1 MRADLYGRLS
11 DHAELARAVAGNQIL
26 LGAMGDEEL
35 ERAITEPARVAGLRL
50 EPGLVELIL
59 RDVAREPGALPLLS
73 HALRVTWEQR
83 DGRTLTVE
91 GYRASGGVAS
101 AIAQTADSVVEA
113 VSPDRQGLMRNLFL
127 RLTELGEGIEDT
139 RRRVAVEELVPEGAS
154 AEEVQALLDRLA
166 DARLVTL
173 GEGTAEV
180 AHEVLI
186 REWPTLR
193 AWLEEDREGVRLHRE
208 LGNAARLWQAGGRE
222 VGDLYRGARLGAA
235 VEWAQSHPDA
245 LNAAERA
252 FLDASVAESERERR
266 MQVRANRRLRMLL
279 AGVGL
284 LLVAAVIAGLLALRE
299 SRNSRDAAQTAD
311 AQRLGAQALI
321 DDRLDRSLLLAQAG
335 RELDDSVATR
345 GYLLSALVRHPG
357 AVGVMQ
363 GDGDGLLALALSPDG
378 GILAAGDHD
387 GTVDLFDTRTRRR
400 IGRPLQLEQQVGN
413 VDFSPDG
420 RLLAVSP
427 ADPAAPG
434 GRRVELFDVAS
445 GKTVTE
451 IDIGRYPRDPRQPM
465 FVDVRFAE
473 DAADRRREHRPERAG
488 RACPATGATV

>member
-11 DHAELARAVAGNQIL
+11 DHAELARAVADNQIL
-26 LGAMGDEEL
+26 LGAMGDDEL

-113 VSPDRQGLMRNLFL
+113 VPPDRQGLMRNLFL

-154 AEEVQALLDRLA
+154 PEEVQALLDRLA
-166 DARLVTL
+166 EARLVTL

-193 AWLEEDREGVRLHRE
+193 AWLEEDRAGIRLHRQ
-208 LGNAARLWQAGGRE
+208 LGDAARLWEAGGRE
-222 VGDLYRGARLGAA
+222 AGDLYRGTRLAAA

-245 LNAAERA
+245 LNATERA

-266 MQVRANRRLRMLL
+266 DAAPRQPALAGAARRRWPPARRRRDRGRARAARGRPCARLR
-279 AGVGL
+279 
-284 LLVAAVIAGLLALRE
+284 
-299 SRNSRDAAQTAD
+299 S
-311 AQRLGAQALI
+311 
-321 DDRLDRSLLLAQAG
+321 DRG
-335 RELDDSVATR
+335 R
-345 GYLLSALVRHPG
+345 
-357 AVGVMQ
+357 
-363 GDGDGLLALALSPDG
+363 
-378 GILAAGDHD
+378 
-387 GTVDLFDTRTRRR
+387 
-400 IGRPLQLEQQVGN
+400 
-413 VDFSPDG
+413 
-420 RLLAVSP
+420 
-427 ADPAAPG
+427 AAPG
-434 GRRVELFDVAS
+434 RPGPHRRPAGPE
-445 GKTVTE
+445 
-451 IDIGRYPRDPRQPM
+451 P
-465 FVDVRFAE
+465 
-473 DAADRRREHRPERAG
+473 AARTGGARA
-488 RACPATGATV
+488 R